1 MSKPLNVVAL
11 VLENHQGEIL
21 VAKRAD
27 HKHLGGMWEFPGGK
41 VEDGESQLQALKR
54 EILEEIDYQ
63 LLQAEPLITTTHSY
77 DTFTLTLD
85 VWYHKANNPKV
96 FANEKQPL
104 KWVKKSTLSQLG
116 MPEADKPIINAILN
130 LK

>member
-11 VLENHQGEIL
+11 VLENNQGEIL
-21 VAKRAD
+21 VAKRAE

-41 VEDGESQLQALKR
+41 VEEGESQLQALKR

-77 DTFTLTLD
+77 ETFTLTLD
-85 VWYHKANNPKV
+85 VWHHKANNPKV
-96 FANEKQPL
+96 FANENQPL
-104 KWVKKSTLSQLG
+104 KWVKKSTLFELG

-130 LK
+130 LA